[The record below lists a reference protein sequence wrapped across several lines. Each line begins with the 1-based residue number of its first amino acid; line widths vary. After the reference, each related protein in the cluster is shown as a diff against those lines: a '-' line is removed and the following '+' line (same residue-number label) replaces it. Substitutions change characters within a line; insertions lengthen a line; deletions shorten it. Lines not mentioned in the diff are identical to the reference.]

1 MCSGYQGKND
11 DIRAIYGAGNY
22 FRSPEYKKLEM
33 LSHTRHSQGQS
44 RKKDHVTKFHEYV
57 PSIDDTFTKPS
68 SLGERPGFQ
77 KRKQNGEAPD
87 LIVDRFA
94 ICAGDSTDAAESGNN
109 IASTK
114 PFVSFGDPLESILQE
129 YKFHKLSLLPKV
141 ISKSHGKCRK
151 MW

>member
-11 DIRAIYGAGNY
+11 NIHAIYGAGNY

-33 LSHTRHSQGQS
+33 LSHTRHSQGYS

-68 SLGERPGFQ
+68 NLGERPGFQ

-87 LIVDRFA
+87 LTVDRFA
-94 ICAGDSTDAAESGNN
+94 ICATWTDRNTARRDKDMDFY
-109 IASTK
+109 IYI
-114 PFVSFGDPLESILQE
+114 FQI
-129 YKFHKLSLLPKV
+129 
-141 ISKSHGKCRK
+141 IR
-151 MW
+151 